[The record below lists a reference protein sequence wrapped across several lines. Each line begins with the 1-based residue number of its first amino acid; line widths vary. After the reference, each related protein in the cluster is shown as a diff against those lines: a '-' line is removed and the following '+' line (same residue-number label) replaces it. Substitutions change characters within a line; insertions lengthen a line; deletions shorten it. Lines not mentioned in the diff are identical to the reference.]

1 MGAGGSGAGC
11 IGPASNSAPHN
22 LCLRRY
28 EIFKSALQVSED
40 PQSRGRRHLV
50 KVAAFDYYNTDTAV
64 YNGPYE
70 ITLTD
75 ITGVQQMVIALSEGT
90 TRRSSHFLSTA
101 DMGTADI
108 ANRFTTGAHAD
119 GYTLDRIKVVFYD
132 IREAGATPDISI
144 HEGTSDAPGDKVC
157 DIAVPNLIAESQ
169 VDWSSTPPHTFLA
182 PDCADDT
189 LAASTTYWIVFSDV
203 DHSEYEIGNSFGLN
217 VKDYYG
223 SGWNTIN
230 EVAKRG
236 ASNDWALDQGVLR
249 VGFWASE
256 N

>member
-1 MGAGGSGAGC
+1 M
-11 IGPASNSAPHN
+11 
-22 LCLRRY
+22 R
-28 EIFKSALQVSED
+28 
-40 PQSRGRRHLV
+40 
-50 KVAAFDYYNTDTAV
+50 
-64 YNGPYE
+64 YNGAEP
-70 ITLTD
+70 D
-75 ITGVQQMVIALSEGT
+75 
-90 TRRSSHFLSTA
+90 RRVASRLEQYA
-101 DMGTADI
+101 A
-108 ANRFTTGAHAD
+108 
-119 GYTLDRIKVVFYD
+119 
-132 IREAGATPDISI
+132 
-144 HEGTSDAPGDKVC
+144 
-157 DIAVPNLIAESQ
+157 
-169 VDWSSTPPHTFLA
+169 HTFLA

-223 SGWNTIN
+223 SGWNIIN